1 MPYSDLIARFPE
13 EVRWPM
19 MELIDHLRED
29 LARTVTRE
37 DFSELRKAFGELVE
51 AQSRTELRL
60 EELAEAQTRTEQR
73 LEELAEAQKRTE
85 RRLEELAEAQKRT
98 ERRLEELAE
107 AQARTERQVA
117 RTEQRL
123 EELAEAQTR
132 TERRLDRLA
141 EAQERTERRLDRLAE
156 AQERTERQ
164 VARLT
169 GEVVRIKENLGGL
182 SHTVGYR
189 LEDEA
194 IWSLPGLLERDHG
207 IVVEG
212 SLRRD
217 HLETRPNRYEELN
230 IWGEGA
236 RGGERV
242 HILGEAKSQLKK
254 RDVDDFLKL
263 LDRVQAVVDRPLV
276 RLVVTYQTSPQ
287 VKRYLSEKGIL
298 LYLSYEL
305 GRK

>member
-60 EELAEAQTRTEQR
+60 EELAEAQ
-73 LEELAEAQKRTE
+73 
-85 RRLEELAEAQKRT
+85 KRT

-123 EELAEAQTR
+123 EELAEAQT
-132 TERRLDRLA
+132 
-141 EAQERTERRLDRLAE
+141 RTERRLDRLAE

>member
-60 EELAEAQTRTEQR
+60 EELAEAQKRTELR

-85 RRLEELAEAQKRT
+85 QRLEELAEAQKRT

-123 EELAEAQTR
+123 EELAEAQT
-132 TERRLDRLA
+132 
-141 EAQERTERRLDRLAE
+141 RTERRLDRLAE

>member
-60 EELAEAQTRTEQR
+60 EELAEAQKRTEQ
-73 LEELAEAQKRTE
+73 
-85 RRLEELAEAQKRT
+85 RLEELAEAQKRT

-123 EELAEAQTR
+123 EELAEAQT
-132 TERRLDRLA
+132 
-141 EAQERTERRLDRLAE
+141 RTERRLDRLAE